1 MRCPFLR
8 EAQVKFCHASAFR
21 KLIPRNLDHAELER
35 CSSADYESCP
45 TLRQHRE
52 EGPSRSHC
60 PFLHESLVQYCS
72 AAPVTKYVPY
82 SESLITKCGNESHRY
97 CELYLSMA
105 EPPAG
110 EAHNGPDEVEGI
122 RVPENLAYAANHMWI
137 DISED
142 GSCHVGV
149 DDLCAKVL
157 SPLERAV
164 FVPTRTR
171 PSVVLTSGS
180 VDLQM
185 TFPTPF
191 LLTGMNSLL
200 RTKPERLT
208 EDPYAL
214 GFLFEGR
221 VSKDG
226 FPGSGTSLSG
236 LRTDGEARTWMQREV
251 ERMNTFVHGLISS
264 KQVGGVAPLA
274 DGGTFTEGFI
284 RHLSREEI
292 LQLHSSF
299 FSPEAG
305 MVPS

>member
-8 EAQVKFCHASAFR
+8 EAQVKFCHASAYR
-21 KLIPRNLDHAELER
+21 KLIPRNMDHAELER
-35 CSSADYESCP
+35 CSSAAYESCP

-52 EGPSRSHC
+52 EGPRQSHC

-82 SESLITKCGNESHRY
+82 SESLITKCGNDSHRY

-105 EPPAG
+105 EPPSDG
-110 EAHNGPDEVEGI
+110 GNSCSDEVDGI
-122 RVPENLAYAANHMWI
+122 RVPDKLAYSSNHMWM
-137 DISED
+137 DIAED

-149 DDLCAKVL
+149 DAFCAKIL

-164 FVPTRTR
+164 FVPTRSH
-171 PSVVLTSGS
+171 PSVVLTTGS

-200 RTKPERLT
+200 RTKPERLNA
-208 EDPYAL
+208 DPYVL
-214 GFLFEGR
+214 GWLFEGK
-221 VSKDG
+221 VATQG
-226 FPGSGTSLSG
+226 FPGSCTCVSD
-236 LRTDGEARTWMQREV
+236 LRTGGEARTWMQREV
-251 ERMNTFVHGLISS
+251 QRMNAFVHDLISS
-264 KQVGGVAPLA
+264 KQVGGVTALA
-274 DGGTFTEGFI
+274 DGGTFADDFV

-292 LQLHSSF
+292 RQLHNRF
-299 FSPEAG
+299 FSTESG